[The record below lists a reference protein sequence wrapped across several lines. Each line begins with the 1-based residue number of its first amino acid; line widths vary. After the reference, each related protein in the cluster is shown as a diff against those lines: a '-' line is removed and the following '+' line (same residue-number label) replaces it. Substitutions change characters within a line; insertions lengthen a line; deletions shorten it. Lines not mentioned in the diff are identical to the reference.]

1 MFDIEPSRSRGKNPF
16 PPMPLPDVHRKWPM
30 QKAPIREAAW
40 KSVIEFLESP
50 KRSLAV
56 VGPWGSG
63 KSAFLLY
70 LREFLNVKR
79 LSFCIYISCAI
90 GFGSKKT
97 LYSLIVEQ
105 LEIDPSKR
113 EEFLKK
119 KRVSLD
125 DFVKL
130 NYLIRKSSS
139 SAKYGSL
146 LILDDLDK
154 FSQLLTR
161 KRLLELLHFIKSL
174 MDIGI
179 FTKII
184 LSSNIDSIKEIS
196 RFSPGSTLFD
206 LEVVPLLPLTLH
218 EARTLITSYLG
229 TRKSIRPFTE
239 EAFIE
244 IWRRSKGNPR
254 DILWLCH
261 HSFDL
266 MVQEGKKSVD
276 LDLVREI

>member
-1 MFDIEPSRSRGKNPF
+1 MIDVEPSRNRMKNPF
-16 PPMPLPDVHRKWPM
+16 PLIPLPDVHQKWPM
-30 QKAPIREAAW
+30 RQAPVRETVW

-90 GFGSKKT
+90 GSGSKKA

-105 LEIDPSKR
+105 LEIDPSKK
-113 EEFLKK
+113 EKFLKR

-161 KRLLELLHFIKSL
+161 KRLQELLHFIRSL
-174 MDIGI
+174 MDTGI

-184 LSSNIDSIKEIS
+184 LSANIDAIKEIT
-196 RFSPGSTLFD
+196 RFSLGPTLFD
-206 LEVVPLLPLTLH
+206 MEVVPLLPLTLQ
-218 EARTLITSYLG
+218 EAKALIAFYLG

-239 EAFIE
+239 KAFVE

-254 DILWLCH
+254 ELIMLCR

-266 MVQEGKKSVD
+266 MVQVGKKSVD
-276 LDLVREI
+276 LDLVKEI